1 MDLGLEADVKKEEAD
16 CMVITEM
23 RTKQLRQCKRMMRNN
38 NKTNRYCNCCSPDSA
53 SPSPENPRPLSGA
66 TTQYLRPYAIS
77 DRDHLIMQRQK
88 PGKTKNL
95 TLADKNGDKTHMI
108 IYSQNKQKS
117 QKLKADSANRL
128 DSARTKKLKAQIKE
142 GALMCIAQTE
152 RYQQLFGV
160 KFKEPKQTV
169 LQIDSMNF

>member
-1 MDLGLEADVKKEEAD
+1 MDLGLEADAKKEEVD

-23 RTKQLRQCKRMMRNN
+23 RTKQLRQCKRMMKNN
-38 NKTNRYCNCCSPDSA
+38 KKTNRYCNCCSPDSA

-66 TTQYLRPYAIS
+66 TTQYLKPYAIS
-77 DRDHLIMQRQK
+77 DRDHLILHQQA
-88 PGKTKNL
+88 GKTKNS

-117 QKLKADSANRL
+117 QKLKDDTANRL

-142 GALMCIAQTE
+142 GVLMRIAQTE
-152 RYQQLFGV
+152 RYEQIFGV
-160 KFKEPKQTV
+160 KFKEPKQTL